1 MVRVEQR
8 VGFARRT
15 GAALVDVLLITAL
28 STLVAPIIGGLVLAA
43 LGWLTGVRTFRTL
56 GHLAVF
62 VLVLGFL
69 LTLRASRQALHD
81 RFARTA
87 VFKARELAT

>member
-15 GAALVDVLLITAL
+15 GAALVDVLLITAVA
-28 STLVAPIIGGLVLAA
+28 TLVAPIIGGLVLAA

-62 VLVLGFL
+62 VLGFL

-81 RFARTA
+81 RLAWTA